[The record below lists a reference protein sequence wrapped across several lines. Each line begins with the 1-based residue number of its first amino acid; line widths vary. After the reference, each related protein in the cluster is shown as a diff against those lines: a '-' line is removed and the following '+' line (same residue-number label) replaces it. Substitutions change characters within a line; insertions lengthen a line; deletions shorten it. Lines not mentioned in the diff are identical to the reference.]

1 MTNFDHVQKKNIKT
15 YNPNWLQIPNHLF
28 IITIAIGGSA
38 YGKANALFNLI
49 SQQFDIDKIHLH
61 NKD

>member
-1 MTNFDHVQKKNIKT
+1 MFQKKPIKT

-28 IITIAIGGSA
+28 RITIAIGGSA

-49 SQQFDIDKIHLH
+49 SQ
-61 NKD
+61 